1 MSLVFFTLLPARFLE
16 SSTTSTAEMNLTTD
30 PEIDHVSSLLAE
42 LDNVHVIKV
51 RGNLL
56 FNVVFT
62 FTFTFTSTSR
72 LVEERLFESDLL
84 ECSDL
89 PIVPEL
95 FLLPGICEMFSQGGG
110 TLFKLLIGV
119 DIFRQIQHQSEWYC
133 LIQNNHNMTNHP
145 WL

>member
-1 MSLVFFTLLPARFLE
+1 VG
-16 SSTTSTAEMNLTTD
+16 
-30 PEIDHVSSLLAE
+30 E
-42 LDNVHVIKV
+42 LDEVEEEEEEE
-51 RGNLL
+51 GS
-56 FNVVFT
+56 FVVFT

-119 DIFRQIQHQSEWYC
+119 DIFLFVI
-133 LIQNNHNMTNHP
+133 L
-145 WL
+145 